1 MRRRDIRM
9 DNKALQDE
17 FAALYE
23 GQKMKSMTGSSVAK
37 RTFSQ
42 NAIGSAATLKLV
54 VSVQLRKE
62 HENG

>member
-1 MRRRDIRM
+1 MRKRDIWM

-23 GQKMKSMTGSSVAK
+23 DQKTKSMTGLSVVK
-37 RTFSQ
+37 STFGQ

>member
-1 MRRRDIRM
+1 MRRRDIWM

-23 GQKMKSMTGSSVAK
+23 DQKTKSMTGSPVAK
-37 RTFSQ
+37 GTSSQ
-42 NAIGSAATLKLV
+42 NAIESAATLKLV